1 MMMMIWLLSLI
12 SPLNGVEVES
22 VPERVFAV
30 VVDNSPSARPQSGI
44 SFASVVYEIPV
55 EGGITRLLALY
66 FGNEPSVVGPVRSLR
81 KYMIP
86 IIQEYDALI
95 AHCGGDPG
103 SWYEVALYSLP
114 AFNELEGKGKYFRST
129 DRKAPHNLYLK
140 LPETRIEAVKRGLQ
154 KGKQEVSGPF
164 LISSQA
170 TMTSEET
177 QYVKIPYASGKI
189 SNYVEWKYD
198 AESGLYY
205 RWVNGVLQ
213 KDRLNGKVI
222 STRHII
228 IQRVWKKQVEG
239 PPTWRID
246 LGILGTG
253 NGWVITGGKRE
264 EIFWKKSSRERK
276 TQYHYPDGTRVVLTP
291 GTIWVEIVPDTVEIT
306 FSGG

>member
-1 MMMMIWLLSLI
+1 MTLIWLVGLI
-12 SPLNGVEVES
+12 SPLNGVEVEGA
-22 VPERVFAV
+22 PERVLAV

-66 FGNEPSVVGPVRSLR
+66 FGNEPPVVGPVRSLR

-114 AFNELEGKGKYFRST
+114 DFNELEGRGKYYRSA

-140 LPETRIEAVKRGLQ
+140 LPETRIEAVKRGWQ

-164 LISSQA
+164 LISPLA
-170 TMTSEET
+170 ELTSEEVH
-177 QYVKIPYASGKI
+177 YVKIPYASGKI

-213 KDRLNGKVI
+213 KDRLNGKAI
-222 STRHII
+222 STHHII

-246 LGILGTG
+246 LGIMGAG
-253 NGWVITGGKRE
+253 NGWVISKGKKE
-264 EIFWKKSSRERK
+264 EISWRKSSRQRK
-276 TQYHYPDGTRVVLTP
+276 TQYQFPDGRPVTLTP
-291 GTIWVEIVPDTVEIT
+291 GTIWVEIIPDTVEIT